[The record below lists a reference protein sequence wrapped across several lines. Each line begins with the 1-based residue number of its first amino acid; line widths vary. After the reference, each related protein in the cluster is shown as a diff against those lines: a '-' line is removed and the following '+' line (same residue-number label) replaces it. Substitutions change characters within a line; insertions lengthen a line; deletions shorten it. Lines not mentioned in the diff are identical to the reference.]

1 MTTGAPTRQSQPGI
15 REAMPLLARNEGVW
29 EGWYRYYD
37 AKTGKLTDQHKSR
50 LFCRLIG
57 PEGHEEY
64 HQTNHYFWEDGR
76 VDVREFPAWYE
87 NGRVWW
93 DNDLITGW
101 AAAMQPDDFNRS
113 TCLNWTRK
121 GEPDLYLYEMI
132 QVNAARTHRARTWQW
147 FKGDECFQRTL
158 IDEVFRTTDWSGWT
172 DNSPPN
178 V

>member
-1 MTTGAPTRQSQPGI
+1 MSAHPEKKPSDAI

-37 AKTGKLTDQHKSR
+37 ASTGQLIDQHRSR
-50 LFCRLIG
+50 LICRLPDEG
-57 PEGHEEY
+57 PHAGAY

-76 VDVREFPAWYE
+76 TDLREFPAWYE
-87 NGRVWW
+87 KGRIWW
-93 DNDLITGW
+93 DNELITGW

-132 QVNAARTHRARTWQW
+132 QLSSDGQSRARTWQW
-147 FKGDECFQRTL
+147 FKGDVCFQRTL
-158 IDEVFRTTDWSGWT
+158 IDEKFVTADWRGFN
-172 DNSPPN
+172 DQVAPKN
-178 V
+178 